1 MPYRKQLKR
10 LGVALRIVGALFVV
24 GLPVMMTVFPSG
36 WSWEPRQPEYE
47 QMIVGIYVTL
57 GVFLFL
63 AARDPMAHKSLI
75 LFTIWSSL
83 VHGLIM
89 LVQAIFDSTERMNLI
104 GDVPVLLIIAGV
116 LWWLLPRKVHH

>member
-1 MPYRKQLKR
+1 MPYQKQLKR
-10 LGVALRIVGALFVV
+10 LGLALRVVGVVFVV
-24 GLPVMMTVFPSG
+24 GLPLMMAIFPSG

-63 AARDPMAHKSLI
+63 AGKDPMAHKSLI

-89 LVQAIFDSTERMNLI
+89 LVQALFDGAERMNLV
-104 GDVPVLLIIAGV
+104 GDVPALLIIAGV
-116 LWWLLPRKVHH
+116 LWWLLPRKGHH